1 MTKTLRYL
9 CALLALSLVAGG
21 GYAVAD
27 TLIRSKNIANGTIQ
41 CKDLTK
47 GLCSKIKRKAQAGP
61 RGRTG
66 PQGPAGPAGPA
77 GARGVPGAQGP
88 QGPKGDPAE
97 TPIMT
102 LPGSGFSASN
112 DTVSMTPNGV
122 EFGPYANGGTA
133 GGWLQ
138 YDGLN
143 GKPLSAV
150 KSLIYVARYTA
161 SNDTGGVG
169 APYLR
174 VMLEPNPAFPNN
186 APHRVIFSPNTQP
199 PDADTAEG
207 PFHTWV
213 ATSGLWRYDDDGGSG
228 GQYGFNGAAFS
239 TVVADHG
246 SETISGIRVST
257 GNSAGADLSAL
268 MLSLE
273 VNGQEFDLGG

>member
-21 GYAVAD
+21 GYAVAG

-41 CKDLTK
+41 CKDLKK

-66 PQGPAGPAGPA
+66 PQGPAGPAG
-77 GARGVPGAQGP
+77 ARGAPGAQGP

-97 TPIMT
+97 TRVTT
-102 LPGSGFSASN
+102 LQGSGFSASN
-112 DTVSMTPNGV
+112 DTVRMTPDGV
-122 EFGPYANGGTA
+122 EFGPYTNGGAA
-133 GGWLQ
+133 GGSLR

-161 SNDTGGVG
+161 TGNTGGVG
-169 APYLR
+169 VPYLR
-174 VMLEPNPAFPNN
+174 VFLENDT
-186 APHRVIFSPNTQP
+186 HDVIFSPNTQP

-228 GQYGFNGAAFS
+228 GQYGVNGAPFS

-246 SETISGIRVST
+246 SETISGIYIST
-257 GNSAGADLSAL
+257 GFTAGEDLRGL